1 MVRHAP
7 PSSDRTARSRPP
19 PASSSPISRSR
30 SEGPPFSDLATTAAA
45 WCTSSTGLG
54 PSTTTSWN
62 WVTGLSWRT
71 CPRSRSRARPGTGS
85 PWRRCLDPD
94 RSRPPGVLETRS
106 TISSI
111 SFVAERSALG
121 QDGQSSVRSIPKK
134 SDRPSR
140 IQPAAT
146 TATRGHRGWRCGEE
160 KVVDHRVDNDRHDDI
175 EDDQPPTHP
184 VGHLSPP
191 TSCRRLRF
199 HGQDYY
205 RDSINRFLDD
215 GRKDPRRLS
224 CPELVR
230 QRHRP
235 PSRWP
240 FRAIVLSSYASM
252 QSVSSRHLLPLARRE
267 LLRGSPDRGPSAR
280 IPPQSP

>member
-30 SEGPPFSDLATTAAA
+30 SEGPPFSDLATTAA
-45 WCTSSTGLG
+45 
-54 PSTTTSWN
+54 
-62 WVTGLSWRT
+62 
-71 CPRSRSRARPGTGS
+71 
-85 PWRRCLDPD
+85 
-94 RSRPPGVLETRS
+94 
-106 TISSI
+106 
-111 SFVAERSALG
+111 
-121 QDGQSSVRSIPKK
+121 
-134 SDRPSR
+134 
-140 IQPAAT
+140 
-146 TATRGHRGWRCGEE
+146 TRGHGGWRCGEE
-160 KVVDHRVDNDRHDDI
+160 KVVDHRVDNDRHDDT
-175 EDDQPPTHP
+175 EDDQPPAHP

-230 QRHRP
+230 QRHKP
-235 PSRWP
+235 QSRWP
-240 FRAIVLSSYASM
+240 FQGDCVVFLRFHAI
-252 QSVSSRHLLPLARRE
+252 SVIATPTA
-267 LLRGSPDRGPSAR
+267 PSATR
-280 IPPQSP
+280 IVARITGSRPVGPYPATVTVIWTVAWLPEVSVARA